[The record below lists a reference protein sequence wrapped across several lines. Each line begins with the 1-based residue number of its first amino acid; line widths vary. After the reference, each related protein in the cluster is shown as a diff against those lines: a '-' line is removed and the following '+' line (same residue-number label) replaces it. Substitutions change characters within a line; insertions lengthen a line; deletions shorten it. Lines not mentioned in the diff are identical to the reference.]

1 MAAWFEE
8 TERVVCYRK
17 KLARAEQL
25 SLRPIT

>member
-1 MAAWFEE
+1 MAAGFEE

-17 KLARAEQL
+17 KLAHAEQL

>member
-1 MAAWFEE
+1 MAAGFEE

-25 SLRPIT
+25 AARAIT